1 MHGDGAHQR
10 GVEVVKLPILRN
22 DDGTERARLHPIS
35 LQLTANATPPSTASM
50 VIPSGDA
57 AVSEYDLIELYKGD
71 ESQGLFRVSGLT
83 AQNGETVQ
91 VDMEHAIV
99 TLEND
104 ITPSETELTGSPK
117 AIAAALLGYQTA
129 TCWRLGSAPETGDI
143 SITVDESNVL
153 ETLVEMVQNLND
165 YILTFDF
172 STSPWKVSIAPLET
186 APSCEC
192 RLSRN
197 TSSATITR
205 DCSEMVTRVKAAQ
218 LDGGYMESANYKGRF
233 RITRPLGVDEDAEA
247 GQVKAYAQKY
257 LKEHDHPQISV
268 EISAVELAKRTG
280 ESVDAFSPG
289 KLCRIALADWNYT
302 ADQRLI
308 TVSYNDLV
316 TDDENVTL
324 TLSTSPRSLA
334 FDLAKMQKAASSVQD
349 WRTSAGIRSRSGG
362 GGTVINQL
370 EKSYTYSKD
379 IDGKLTTFQNYVGIQ
394 LDEHQ
399 AQISLKASQSALD
412 AQGQRLSQAEVA
424 IDGANAAISLK
435 ASQTTVDALGQR
447 VNSAEVA
454 IDGANAE
461 IALKVNKNG
470 VISAINLTSE
480 AATIQASKINL
491 QGYVT
496 ASQLSAEVAD
506 INKFFAGTAQ
516 ASRMDINS
524 LTSQTAQI
532 TNVTLIN
539 YQCAW
544 KSKEFVTAVS
554 FPRYVENTIY
564 YKNQS
569 GNNAYMTVLTP
580 KKNSNGSV
588 SKTEVYYM
596 GRAID

>member
-257 LKEHDHPQISV
+257 LKEHDHPQIRV

>member
-1 MHGDGAHQR
+1 MYGDGTHQR

-22 DDGTERARLHPIS
+22 DDGMERARLHPIS

-50 VIPSGDA
+50 VIPSGEA
-57 AVSEYDLIELYKGD
+57 VVSEYDLIELYKGD

-104 ITPSETELTGSPK
+104 ITPSKTELTGSPK

-172 STSPWKVSIAPLET
+172 STNPWTVSIAPLET
-186 APSCEC
+186 TPYCEC

-316 TDDENVTL
+316 ADDENVTL

-394 LDEHQ
+394 LDEQQ

-412 AQGQRLSQAEVA
+412 AQGQRLSQAEVD

-435 ASQTTVDALGQR
+435 ASQATVDALGQR
-447 VNSAEVA
+447 VNSAEIA

-496 ASQLSAEVAD
+496 ASQLSAGLAD
-506 INKFFAGTAQ
+506 VKSSLADYTVTDKLDAQ
-516 ASRMDINS
+516 SAHIHGNLFYQNTTVSWQEQTVVTGVN
-524 LTSQTAQI
+524 LNTSSGSFW
-532 TNVTLIN
+532 LDG
-539 YQCAW
+539 
-544 KSKEFVTAVS
+544 KLKEFLT
-554 FPRYVENTIY
+554 
-564 YKNQS
+564 
-569 GNNAYMTVLTP
+569 NATLTKST
-580 KKNSNGSV
+580 KKIS
-588 SKTEVYYM
+588 YM
-596 GRAID
+596 GS

>member
-1 MHGDGAHQR
+1 MR
-10 GVEVVKLPILRN
+10 LPILRN

-35 LQLTANATPPSTASM
+35 LQLTVNATPPSTASM

-172 STSPWKVSIAPLET
+172 STTPWTVSIAPLET
-186 APSCEC
+186 TPSCEC

-394 LDEHQ
+394 LDEQQ

-412 AQGQRLSQAEVA
+412 AQGQRLSKAEVA

>member
-1 MHGDGAHQR
+1 MYGDGAHQR

-129 TCWRLGSAPETGDI
+129 TCWQLGSAPETGDI

-172 STSPWKVSIAPLET
+172 STTPWTVSIAPLET
-186 APSCEC
+186 TPSCEC

-289 KLCRIALADWNYT
+289 KMCRIALADWNYT

-308 TVSYNDLV
+308 TASYNDLV
-316 TDDENVTL
+316 ADDENVTL

-394 LDEHQ
+394 LGEQQ

-412 AQGQRLSQAEVA
+412 AQGQRLSKAEVA

-496 ASQLSAEVAD
+496 ASQLSAGLAD
-506 INKFFAGTAQ
+506 VKSSLADYTVTDKLDAQ
-516 ASRMDINS
+516 SAHIHGNLFYQNTTVSWQEQTVV
-524 LTSQTAQI
+524 TSVNLNTSSGSFW
-532 TNVTLIN
+532 LDG
-539 YQCAW
+539 
-544 KSKEFVTAVS
+544 KLKEFLT
-554 FPRYVENTIY
+554 
-564 YKNQS
+564 
-569 GNNAYMTVLTP
+569 NATLTKST
-580 KKNSNGSV
+580 KKIS
-588 SKTEVYYM
+588 YM
-596 GRAID
+596 GS

>member
-1 MHGDGAHQR
+1 MR
-10 GVEVVKLPILRN
+10 LPILRN

-172 STSPWKVSIAPLET
+172 STTPWTVSIAPLET
-186 APSCEC
+186 TPSCEC

-308 TVSYNDLV
+308 TASYNDLV
-316 TDDENVTL
+316 ADDENVTL

-394 LDEHQ
+394 LDEQQ

-480 AATIQASKINL
+480 AATIKASKINL
-491 QGYVT
+491 EGYVT
-496 ASQLSAEVAD
+496 ASQLSAEVAN

-532 TNVTLIN
+532 TNVSLIN
-539 YQCAW
+539 FDCAW
-544 KSKEFVTAVS
+544 KSKTIVTGVTI
-554 FPRYVENTIY
+554 NTTSKY
-564 YKNQS
+564 GVWQQS
-569 GNNAYMTVLTP
+569 SGTWT
-580 KKNSNGSV
+580 GSLLQSAELKV
-588 SKTEVYYM
+588 SKSTINYM

>member
-1 MHGDGAHQR
+1 MR
-10 GVEVVKLPILRN
+10 LPILRN

-172 STSPWKVSIAPLET
+172 STSPWTVSIAPLET

-218 LDGGYMESANYKGRF
+218 LDGGYMESANYEGRF

-316 TDDENVTL
+316 TDNENVTL

-394 LDEHQ
+394 LDEQQ

-480 AATIQASKINL
+480 AATIKASKINL
-491 QGYVT
+491 EGYVT
-496 ASQLSAEVAD
+496 ASQLSAEVAN

-532 TNVTLIN
+532 TNVSLIN
-539 YQCAW
+539 FDCAW
-544 KSKEFVTAVS
+544 KSKTIVTGVTI
-554 FPRYVENTIY
+554 NTTSKY
-564 YKNQS
+564 GVWQQS
-569 GNNAYMTVLTP
+569 SGTWT
-580 KKNSNGSV
+580 GSLLQSAELKV
-588 SKTEVYYM
+588 SKSTINYM

>member
-1 MHGDGAHQR
+1 MYGDGAHQR

-172 STSPWKVSIAPLET
+172 STSPWTVSIAPLET
-186 APSCEC
+186 TPSCEC

-280 ESVDAFSPG
+280 EGMDTFSPG
-289 KLCRIALADWNYT
+289 KLCRIALAGWNYT

-316 TDDENVTL
+316 ADDENVTL

-394 LDEHQ
+394 LDEQ
-399 AQISLKASQSALD
+399 KAQINLKASQSALD
-412 AQGQRLSQAEVA
+412 AQGERLSQAEIA

-447 VNSAEVA
+447 VSAAEID

-461 IALKVNKNG
+461 IALKVSKNG
-470 VISAINLTSE
+470 VISSINQTPEDVTINASRINLS
-480 AATIQASKINL
+480 
-491 QGYVT
+491 GYVT

-506 INKFFAGTAQ
+506 IKDGFSDSISTKNAYIMNALQYGGWTAE
-516 ASRMDINS
+516 
-524 LTSQTAQI
+524 
-532 TNVTLIN
+532 
-539 YQCAW
+539 W
-544 KSKEFVTAVS
+544 KSKTVVTGVTANTTS
-554 FPRYVENTIY
+554 KHGTWQRSDGEWTGSLLQSVELKVTRSTIY
-564 YKNQS
+564 YI
-569 GNNAYMTVLTP
+569 
-580 KKNSNGSV
+580 
-588 SKTEVYYM
+588 
-596 GRAID
+596 GRDG

>member
-1 MHGDGAHQR
+1 MR
-10 GVEVVKLPILRN
+10 LPILRN

-50 VIPSGDA
+50 VIPSSDA
-57 AVSEYDLIELYKGD
+57 VVNEYDLIELYKGD

-172 STSPWKVSIAPLET
+172 STTPWTVSIAPLET
-186 APSCEC
+186 TPSCEC

-280 ESVDAFSPG
+280 EGMDAFSPG

-308 TVSYNDLV
+308 TASYNDLV
-316 TDDENVTL
+316 ADDENVTL

-394 LDEHQ
+394 LDEQQ

-491 QGYVT
+491 EGYVT
-496 ASQLSAEVAD
+496 ASQLSAEVAN

-532 TNVTLIN
+532 TNVSLIN
-539 YQCAW
+539 FDCAW
-544 KSKEFVTAVS
+544 KSKTVVTGGTI
-554 FPRYVENTIY
+554 NTKSKY
-564 YKNQS
+564 GVWQQS
-569 GNNAYMTVLTP
+569 GGTWTGSLLQDVDLKLT
-580 KKNSNGSV
+580 KSTIN
-588 SKTEVYYM
+588 YM

>member
-1 MHGDGAHQR
+1 MYGDGAHKR

>member
-1 MHGDGAHQR
+1 MR
-10 GVEVVKLPILRN
+10 LPILRN

-35 LQLTANATPPSTASM
+35 LQLTVNATPPSTASM

-172 STSPWKVSIAPLET
+172 STTPWTVSIAPLET
-186 APSCEC
+186 TPSCEC

-394 LDEHQ
+394 LDEQQ

-412 AQGQRLSQAEVA
+412 AQGQRLSKAEVA

-496 ASQLSAEVAD
+496 ASQLSAGLAD
-506 INKFFAGTAQ
+506 VKSSLADYTVTDKLDAQ
-516 ASRMDINS
+516 SAHIHGNLFYQNTTVSWQEQTVVTGVN
-524 LTSQTAQI
+524 LNTSSGSFW
-532 TNVTLIN
+532 LDG
-539 YQCAW
+539 
-544 KSKEFVTAVS
+544 KLKEFLT
-554 FPRYVENTIY
+554 
-564 YKNQS
+564 
-569 GNNAYMTVLTP
+569 NATLTKST
-580 KKNSNGSV
+580 KKIS
-588 SKTEVYYM
+588 YM
-596 GRAID
+596 GS

>member
-1 MHGDGAHQR
+1 MR
-10 GVEVVKLPILRN
+10 LPILRN

-172 STSPWKVSIAPLET
+172 STTPWTVSIAPLET
-186 APSCEC
+186 TPSCEC

-308 TVSYNDLV
+308 TASYNDLV
-316 TDDENVTL
+316 ADDENVTL

-394 LDEHQ
+394 LDEQQ

-412 AQGQRLSQAEVA
+412 AQGQRLSQ
-424 IDGANAAISLK
+424 
-435 ASQTTVDALGQR
+435 
-447 VNSAEVA
+447 AEVA

-480 AATIQASKINL
+480 AATIKASKINL
-491 QGYVT
+491 EGYVT
-496 ASQLSAEVAD
+496 ASQLSAEVAN

-532 TNVTLIN
+532 TNVSLIN
-539 YQCAW
+539 FDCAW
-544 KSKEFVTAVS
+544 KSKTIVTGVTI
-554 FPRYVENTIY
+554 NTTSKY
-564 YKNQS
+564 GVWQQS
-569 GNNAYMTVLTP
+569 SGTWT
-580 KKNSNGSV
+580 GSLLQSAELKV
-588 SKTEVYYM
+588 SKSTINYM

>member
-1 MHGDGAHQR
+1 MR
-10 GVEVVKLPILRN
+10 LPILRN

-153 ETLVEMVQNLND
+153 ETLVDMVQNLND

-172 STSPWKVSIAPLET
+172 STTPWTVSITPLET
-186 APSCEC
+186 THSCEC

-280 ESVDAFSPG
+280 EGMDAFSPG
-289 KLCRIALADWNYT
+289 KLCRIALADWKYT
-302 ADQRLI
+302 SDQRLI

-316 TDDENVTL
+316 TDNENVTL

-394 LDEHQ
+394 LDEQQ

>member
-1 MHGDGAHQR
+1 MR
-10 GVEVVKLPILRN
+10 LPILRN

-153 ETLVEMVQNLND
+153 ETLVDMVQNLND

-172 STSPWKVSIAPLET
+172 STTPWTVSITPLET
-186 APSCEC
+186 THSCEC

-280 ESVDAFSPG
+280 EGMDAFSPG
-289 KLCRIALADWNYT
+289 KLCRIALADWKYT
-302 ADQRLI
+302 SDQRLI

-316 TDDENVTL
+316 TDNENVTL

-379 IDGKLTTFQNYVGIQ
+379 IDGKLTTFQNYVGIK
-394 LDEHQ
+394 LDEQQ

-412 AQGQRLSQAEVA
+412 AQGQRLSKAEVA

-491 QGYVT
+491 EGYVT

-532 TNVTLIN
+532 TNVSLIN
-539 YQCAW
+539 FDCAW
-544 KSKEFVTAVS
+544 KSKTIVTGVTI
-554 FPRYVENTIY
+554 NTTSKY
-564 YKNQS
+564 GVWQQS
-569 GNNAYMTVLTP
+569 SGTWT
-580 KKNSNGSV
+580 GSLLQSAELKV
-588 SKTEVYYM
+588 SKSTINYM

>member
-1 MHGDGAHQR
+1 MR
-10 GVEVVKLPILRN
+10 LPILRN

-50 VIPSGDA
+50 VIPSSDA

-104 ITPSETELTGSPK
+104 ITPSKTELTGSPK

-172 STSPWKVSIAPLET
+172 STNPWTVSIAPLET
-186 APSCEC
+186 TPSCEC

-394 LDEHQ
+394 LDEQQ

-412 AQGQRLSQAEVA
+412 AQGQRLSKAEVA